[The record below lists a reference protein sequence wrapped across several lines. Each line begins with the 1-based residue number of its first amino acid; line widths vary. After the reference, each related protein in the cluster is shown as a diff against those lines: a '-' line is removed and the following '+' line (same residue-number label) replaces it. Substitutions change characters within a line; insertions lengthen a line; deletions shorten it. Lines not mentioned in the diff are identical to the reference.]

1 MATLSVRENVAF
13 SAALRLPTSVSG
25 SERTQKV
32 ETVISD
38 LGLSHVAHI
47 RVCAIYTHFLKICT
61 ELFTYVDMHMHKH
74 KEILYMCVQTAHTQT

>member
-1 MATLSVRENVAF
+1 MTLAILKMQYYKLEPLLVLQEDVLMATLSVRENVAF

-47 RVCAIYTHFLKICT
+47 RVCAIYTDF
-61 ELFTYVDMHMHKH
+61 
-74 KEILYMCVQTAHTQT
+74 